1 MLVKVKFYLSATPIL
16 ISLLKFIPMKIETIA
31 IHAGNHTDETSKAVI
46 QPIVLSTTFERAADG
61 SFPAGYIYS
70 RASNPNRKQLE
81 NVLAQL
87 EGGEDAAAFASG
99 NAAGMTVFQSLASG
113 THVIAP
119 DDMYHGLRN
128 QLKNLFAGILTFDF
142 IDINDSAI
150 LERYIRPETGLI
162 WIETPS
168 NPLLKITDIKKVV
181 AVAKRHNIKVA
192 CDNTFATPICQ
203 QPLALGADLV
213 MHSSTKYFGG
223 HSDLMG
229 GALITKEKT
238 DWWQKIR
245 QVQELGGAIPSPM
258 DCYMLVRSMKTL
270 PYRMRGHVHNAQLL
284 AAYLEKHSKVEHVM
298 YPGLSSHPQYA
309 IAKEQMASFGGMLS
323 FCVKGGEAEAK
334 RVINNLQLFTQA
346 TSLGGVESL
355 IEHRASVEGPDTKTP
370 FNLLR
375 VSVGLEHIDDLIADL
390 EQGLGVS

>member
-1 MLVKVKFYLSATPIL
+1 
-16 ISLLKFIPMKIETIA
+16 MKIETIA
-31 IHAGNHTDETSKAVI
+31 IHAGNHIDEISKAVI
-46 QPIVLSTTFERAADG
+46 QPITLSTTFERAPDG
-61 SFPAGYIYS
+61 SYPGGFIYS
-70 RASNPNRKQLE
+70 RSGNPNRTLLE
-81 NVLAQL
+81 NVLAKL
-87 EGGEDAAAFASG
+87 EGGVDAASFASG
-99 NAAGMTVFQSLASG
+99 NAAGMAVFQSLVPG

-142 IDINDSAI
+142 IDVNDSQV
-150 LERYIRPETGLI
+150 LLDHLKPETGLI

-168 NPLLKITDIKKVV
+168 NPLLKITDIIQVV
-181 AVAKRHNIKVA
+181 KIAHENEIKVA

-203 QPLALGADLV
+203 QPLSLGADLV
-213 MHSSTKYFGG
+213 MHSCTKYFGG

-229 GALITKEKT
+229 GALITKEKN

-245 QVQELGGAIPSPM
+245 QVQEMGGAIPSPL
-258 DCYMLVRSMKTL
+258 DCYMLARSIKTL
-270 PYRMRGHVHNAQLL
+270 PYRIRGHVYNAQLL
-284 AAYLEKHSKVEHVM
+284 AQFLEKHSKIEQVM
-298 YPGLSSHPQYA
+298 YPGLPSHPQHA
-309 IAKEQMASFGGMLS
+309 IAKTQMTGFGGMLS
-323 FCVKGGEAEAK
+323 FCVKGGQDQAK
-334 RVINNLQLFTQA
+334 RVINNLKLFTQA

-390 EQGLGVS
+390 TQALA

>member
-1 MLVKVKFYLSATPIL
+1 
-16 ISLLKFIPMKIETIA
+16 MKIETIA

-46 QPIVLSTTFERAADG
+46 QPIVLSTTFERAPDG
-61 SFPAGYIYS
+61 TFPAGYIYS
-70 RASNPNRKQLE
+70 RASNPNRTQLE

-87 EGGEDAAAFASG
+87 EGGGDAAAFSSG
-99 NAAGMTVFQSLASG
+99 NAAGMTVFQSLVPG

-142 IDINDSAI
+142 IDINDSAV
-150 LERYIRPETGLI
+150 LEQHIRPETGLI

-168 NPLLKITDIKKVV
+168 NPLLKITGIKKTV
-181 AVAKRHNIKVA
+181 ATAKKHGIKVA

-238 DWWQKIR
+238 EWWQKIR
-245 QVQELGGAIPSPM
+245 QVQEFGGAIPSPM

-284 AAYLEKHSKVEHVM
+284 AEYLEKHPKIEQVM

-309 IAKEQMASFGGMLS
+309 VAKEQMTGFGGMLS
-323 FCVKGGEAEAK
+323 FCVKGGETEAR
-334 RVINNLQLFTQA
+334 RVVNSLQLFTQA

-370 FNLLR
+370 LNLLR

-390 EQGLGVS
+390 ERGLVIKD